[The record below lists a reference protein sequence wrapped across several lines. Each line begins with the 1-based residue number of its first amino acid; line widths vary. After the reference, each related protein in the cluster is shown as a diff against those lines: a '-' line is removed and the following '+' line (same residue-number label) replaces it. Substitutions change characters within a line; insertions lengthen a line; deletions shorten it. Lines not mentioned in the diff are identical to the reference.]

1 MELLCASGRN
11 RLRNS
16 HGNRIVCACS
26 RTRGI
31 ERARYFSRRVMANA
45 ILKLK
50 KRHCSQ
56 GIEMLREYAQYNV
69 ENENAA
75 LYYNMVYRTQSRN
88 AHPEL
93 FGDSVW
99 HNSFYRRLSD
109 GEESLKRKRILD
121 KDRNPTD
128 LAYQSLS
135 SETSK
140 DMLKKLREE
149 SMKMAA
155 KNDELERKISELRAR
170 CQDLQKMEKYRL
182 INEIVDKFSSLGVDE
197 NWIVVLISTNLV
209 EQAMKKKLEKLGMP
223 IKTTNGKRPCFADIV
238 QSLGEALQ
246 AKENRSVRTLVKPRP
261 LYDIRNEIDHAGY
274 QMKISQEQA
283 QAIFVL
289 VKDLVDDLRL

>member
-1 MELLCASGRN
+1 
-11 RLRNS
+11 
-16 HGNRIVCACS
+16 
-26 RTRGI
+26 
-31 ERARYFSRRVMANA
+31 MAHA
-45 ILKLK
+45 ILKS
-50 KRHCSQ
+50 KRRHYSQ
-56 GIEMLREYAQYNV
+56 GIEMLRDYTQYNA

-75 LYYNMVYRTQSRN
+75 LYYNMVYPTQSRN

-109 GEESLKRKRILD
+109 GEESLKGKRILD

-135 SETSK
+135 SETLR
-140 DMLKKLREE
+140 DMLKKLRGE

-155 KNDELERKISELRAR
+155 KNDELERKISELQAR

-223 IKTTNGKRPCFADIV
+223 IKTKNGKRPCFADIV

-246 AKENRSVRTLVKPRP
+246 AKENRSVRTLIKPRP
-261 LYDIRNEIDHAGY
+261 LYEIRNEIDHAGY
-274 QMKISQEQA
+274 KMKISQEQA

-289 VKDLVDDLRL
+289 VKDIVDDLRL